1 MKRLRD
7 PIEAASP
14 VMKCS
19 LCEDAGWV
27 CEIYRDKPWEGPHA
41 CQCGAPGAPCTSL
54 QCTNAATRGGCR
66 AASKPRST
74 RTAGGIELVHP
85 LRRPHRVAERPKA
98 GHAGRCRSKALLR
111 LPRAC

>member
-27 CEIYRDKPWEGPHA
+27 CESYRDKPWEGPHA

-54 QCTNAATRGGCR
+54 QCTNGGDAR
-66 AASKPRST
+66 RMP
-74 RTAGGIELVHP
+74 GGFKTEVDKDGWRH
-85 LRRPHRVAERPKA
+85 
-98 GHAGRCRSKALLR
+98 
-111 LPRAC
+111 